1 MIKAEDLRIGDLVR
15 YGQQVYTIQAVNAN
29 GAVCF
34 AESDLLPVECS
45 ILDPI
50 PITTEILE
58 KNGWKFKKISFENYY
73 YKVLSCIL
81 DLFVESN
88 ERGVLS
94 VGYFITIYDTYFKSS
109 HVHMEYCTNNINYI
123 HELQHVLWA
132 FGVDANFKI

>member
-45 ILDPI
+45 LLDPI

-58 KNGWKFKKISFENYY
+58 KNGFEVRRKTKGLYSKFVGSPDRFISKYISIECDECNPIGWRVIIEYDKFTRYADLRKIHY
-73 YKVLSCIL
+73 V
-81 DLFVESN
+81 
-88 ERGVLS
+88 
-94 VGYFITIYDTYFKSS
+94 
-109 HVHMEYCTNNINYI
+109 
-123 HELQHVLWA
+123 HELQHILWA
-132 FGVDANFKI
+132 LGEDANLKV